1 MPVKPS
7 SVTIPLPKSW
17 PRSVKSAMLHV
28 ISLAE
33 FAMAYTRG
41 WAANC
46 PNARVRLK
54 VEVERLKGELALR
67 DEQERIKDARM
78 ERIPPHRR
86 PNYPP
91 PERMAILYKTEHSR
105 SGSRRVT
112 FAKSHEKVKC
122 KVGGSS
128 PSGSRPADRPTLRS
142 AGED

>member
-1 MPVKPS
+1 MILHLGLLEPPS
-7 SVTIPLPKSW
+7 MSCRRTRLPPLPRHW
-17 PRSVKSAMLHV
+17 TTSVKSAVIHV
-28 ISLAE
+28 ISLGQ

-54 VEVERLKGELALR
+54 AEVERLKAELALR

-91 PERMAILYKTEHSR
+91 TDRMAILNKKEHSR
-105 SGSRRVT
+105 SS
-112 FAKSHEKVKC
+112 
-122 KVGGSS
+122 
-128 PSGSRPADRPTLRS
+128 LRQRTS
-142 AGED
+142 VSTKQAEQER